1 MFSIPWKFD
10 LAQGDLIFIFD
21 IICKDFYGKHGTY
34 QKLNTE
40 YYLISVVLFDITST
54 LDLTNICKMKPA
66 NY

>member
-1 MFSIPWKFD
+1 MFFIQWKFD

-34 QKLNTE
+34 HKLNTE
-40 YYLISVVLFDITST
+40 CYLISVALFVITST